1 VALVAKPGG
10 PDGPTS
16 HDVVDTVRRAV
27 GTDRV
32 GHLGTLDPF
41 AAGLLVIVVGRA
53 TRLAPFAA
61 AWAKAYEGVIR
72 LGATTAT
79 DDATGATVAT
89 SEAWHALDRARVEE
103 ALAAFRGAYDQ
114 RPPAYSAV
122 KVAGERAYRRARR
135 GEGVVLRPRRVDVT
149 ELELESFTPPD
160 VGFRATVSGGTYLRS
175 LARDVGE
182 ALGCG
187 AHLATL
193 RRTRVGAFRLA
204 DAVAPDEVTARAL
217 RDPAELVRDLPA
229 RDLDDAGRA
238 AVVHGRPVSVAD
250 GTRETGNVALFWSGQ
265 LVAVAER
272 VGEVLKPRVVVVEQ

>member
-1 VALVAKPGG
+1 MALVAKPGG

-16 HDVVDTVRRAV
+16 HDIVDTVRRAV

-61 AWAKAYEGVIR
+61 AWTKAYEGVIR

-217 RDPAELVRDLPA
+217 RDPAELVRDLPT

-238 AVVHGRPVSVAD
+238 AVVHGRPVPVAD

-272 VGEVLKPRVVVVEQ
+272 VGDALKPRVVVVEQ